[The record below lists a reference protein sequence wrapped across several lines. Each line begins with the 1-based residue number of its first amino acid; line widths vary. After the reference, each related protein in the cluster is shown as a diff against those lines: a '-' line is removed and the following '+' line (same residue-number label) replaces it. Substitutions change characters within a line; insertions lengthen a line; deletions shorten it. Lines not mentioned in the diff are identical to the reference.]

1 MSNLNALMV
10 AVDVASRK
18 RDEARRLLQDA
29 QGAQQAAQDQLNQ
42 LQGYARETEGRW
54 GMRANAAV
62 QPEVMFH
69 HYQFMDRLGHAAGL
83 QTTVVGEHAS
93 RVQAATRSLLEAELR
108 LASLRKVVEK
118 RQQDHERLQM
128 RREQKQ
134 TDERASMQVRS
145 ALNSPPGQEY

>member
-1 MSNLNALMV
+1 MSTLNALTV
-10 AVDVASRK
+10 AVEVASRK

-54 GMRANAAV
+54 GMRADAAV

-69 HYQFMDRLGHAAGL
+69 HYQFMDRLGHAVGL
-83 QTTVVGEHAS
+83 QTGVVSDHAS
-93 RVQAATRSLLEAELR
+93 RVQGATCTLLEAELR
-108 LASLRKVVEK
+108 LASLRKVLERRRAEVAL
-118 RQQDHERLQM
+118 QQQ

-134 TDERASMQVRS
+134 TDERAALRAGRGARS
-145 ALNSPPGQEY
+145 PQDQEY

>member
-1 MSNLNALMV
+1 MSTLNALTV
-10 AVDVASRK
+10 AVEVASRK

-54 GMRANAAV
+54 GMRADAAV

-69 HYQFMDRLGHAAGL
+69 HYQFMDRLGHAVGL
-83 QTTVVGEHAS
+83 QTGVVSDHAS
-93 RVQAATRSLLEAELR
+93 RVQGATCTLLEAELR

-118 RQQDHERLQM
+118 RQQDHERQQM

-134 TDERASMQVRS
+134 TDERASIQVRN
-145 ALNSPPGQEY
+145 AINGPPGQEY

>member
-1 MSNLNALMV
+1 MSTLNALTV
-10 AVDVASRK
+10 AVEVASRK
-18 RDEARRLLQDA
+18 RDEARQLLQDA
-29 QGAQQAAQDQLNQ
+29 QGAQQAAQDQLDQ

-83 QTTVVGEHAS
+83 QTSVVGAHAS
-93 RVQAATRSLLEAELR
+93 RVQEATRALLEAELR

-118 RQQDHERLQM
+118 RQQDHERQQA

-134 TDERASMQVRS
+134 TDERASMQVRN
-145 ALNSPPGQEY
+145 AINGPPGREY